1 MIGIAEAVALTV
13 LAEKAL
19 TDHERTEFYKKD
31 PWSTTDAITVKIT
44 DLTDVGDIRYHVKGV
59 DTRFNRISY
68 QEMKCMPED
77 ELRKIM
83 EDYEE

>member
-1 MIGIAEAVALTV
+1 MKIIKNNSFFIISTS
-13 LAEKAL
+13 
-19 TDHERTEFYKKD
+19 EFQTK
-31 PWSTTDAITVKIT
+31 ITVKIT

>member
-1 MIGIAEAVALTV
+1 MIGIAEAVSVITF
-13 LAEKAL
+13 AEKSL
-19 TDHERTEFYKKD
+19 TAHERTAFYKKD
-31 PWSTTDAITVKIT
+31 PWATTDKITVKIT

-68 QEMKCMPED
+68 QEVKCMPED